1 MQTLKLALITDI
13 HHGPS
18 EHGKQGDQALSLLE
32 DFVTASNLYKPD
44 LVIDMGDRISDID
57 KEGDFALEQEVISIF
72 NKLDAPHVHLL
83 GNHDLEHLSREDNE
97 AALGLSVASQ
107 SIDLKNHHLIFWQP
121 NARFPEFVATAE
133 QLNWLK
139 DDLASTTLPSL
150 IFTHAPF
157 SDGAMHSHYYFQN
170 APKSH
175 AGYQNSQAIR
185 QLINNNA
192 NVTACLSGHVHWNS
206 LNTINGTH
214 YLTLQSLTE
223 SFTTQGQAAQ
233 SWAWL
238 ELSDKLHLKV
248 EGNDPFEVILPK
260 KVAGTHWRAALPF
273 EA

>member
-18 EHGKQGDQALSLLE
+18 EHGKQGDEALSLLE

-44 LVIDMGDRISDID
+44 LVIDMGDRIRDID
-57 KEGDFALEQEVISIF
+57 REGDFVLEQEVISIL
-72 NKLDAPHVHLL
+72 NKLNAPHVHLL

-97 AALGLSVASQ
+97 AALGVSVASQ
-107 SIDLKNHHLIFWQP
+107 SRDIKDYHLVFWQP
-121 NARFPEFVATAE
+121 NARFPDFIATPE
-133 QLNWLK
+133 QLSWLK
-139 DDLASTTLPSL
+139 NDLASTTLPSL

-157 SDGAMHSHYYFQN
+157 SDAAMHSHYYFQN

-175 AGYQNSQAIR
+175 AGYQNSQEIR
-185 QLINNNA
+185 QIIDSNA

-248 EGNDPFEVILPK
+248 EGKDPFEVILAK
-260 KVAGTHWRAALPF
+260 KVAGTHWRAALSF
-273 EA
+273 EG